1 MSTEALIIT
10 GIGLL
15 AQGCFSARILV
26 QWLLSEK
33 SGKVESPVLYWVF
46 SIIGSWLF
54 LIYGWLRN
62 DFAIIFGQFISYYIY
77 LWNLHKKG
85 RWRGINPLV
94 RMLLLL
100 TPVAAAG
107 FILANLSDFVDTFL
121 RADNIPLWL
130 VIYGSLGQLVF
141 TFRFVYQLIYSARR
155 GESLL
160 PSGFWILSLVGCGM
174 IISYGIIRADVV
186 LVLGQSVGFIAYSRN
201 LVIGE
206 RHRRGQHKQIEEQKN
221 EEA

>member
-1 MSTEALIIT
+1 MQLSALMIT
-10 GIGLL
+10 AIGLL

-26 QWLLSEK
+26 QWIISEK

-54 LIYGWLRN
+54 LVYGWFRN

-85 RWRGINPLV
+85 VWKGINPLLKIV
-94 RMLLLL
+94 LLF
-100 TPVAAAG
+100 TPVLAAI
-107 FILANLSDFVDTFL
+107 FLIHNVHDFVEHFL
-121 RADNIPLWL
+121 QADNIPVWL
-130 VIYGSLGQLVF
+130 LLYGSLGQLVF
-141 TFRFVYQLIYSARR
+141 TLRFVYQLFYSARR

-201 LVIGE
+201 LVIGA
-206 RHRRGQHKQIEEQKN
+206 RHRKQHLEQQN
-221 EEA
+221 SAADEA